1 MERNEII
8 QKLTLIS
15 REVFQDDSLVLTDEM
30 SASTVDAWTSLTF
43 MLLLKSIEDQFDFKF
58 KMLEILQLK
67 TMGAIIK
74 AIEEHT

>member
-1 MERNEII
+1 MERDKII
-8 QKLTLIS
+8 QELTLIVQ
-15 REVFQDDSLVLTDEM
+15 EVFQDDNLVLTDEM
-30 SASTVDAWTSLTF
+30 SASTFDAWTSLTF
-43 MLLLKSIEDQFDFKF
+43 MLLLKNIEDRFGFNF

>member
-30 SASTVDAWTSLTF
+30 SASTVDGWTSLTF
-43 MLLLKSIEDQFDFKF
+43 MLLLKNIEDQFGFKF

-74 AIEEHT
+74 AIEVHT

>member
-8 QKLTLIS
+8 QTLTPVVH
-15 REVFQDDSLVLTDEM
+15 EVFQDDSLVLTDEM
-30 SASTVDAWTSLTF
+30 SASTVDGWTSLTF
-43 MLLLKSIEDQFDFKF
+43 MLLLKNIEDQFGFKF

-74 AIEEHT
+74 AIEVHT